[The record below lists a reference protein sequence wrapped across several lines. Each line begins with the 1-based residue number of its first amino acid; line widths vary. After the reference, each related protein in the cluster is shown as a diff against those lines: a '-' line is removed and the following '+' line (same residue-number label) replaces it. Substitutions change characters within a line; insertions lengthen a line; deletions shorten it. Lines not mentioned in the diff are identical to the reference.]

1 MKTNIYRGDYS
12 TEQMTLPLDLG
23 ILIEPN
29 DPVVTFSEVVKGMEL
44 QKYFVPV
51 KRQGRTGYNP
61 EMLLKVILFAQMEN
75 IRSLRGIEK
84 ACKTDI
90 RFMWLAHEEKP
101 THTTIANFIN
111 QELKGN
117 IETVFRDINEILVKK
132 AKIDL
137 ETSYIDGTK
146 IEANANKYKWV
157 WLKSSLKLRE
167 KLYLKITKEL
177 KEINESGLVFE
188 GKSFAVRENYSE
200 DDILNVLRWLV
211 KEMKRLEIKR
221 VYGKGQRKTELQ
233 RFFDHFEEHQKKI
246 HQYNEDIEICGE
258 NRNSYA
264 KTDHDATFMRM
275 KEDYMKNGQLKPGY
289 NLQLAVS
296 SGFITCVGTYQNRD
310 DQGTFSTMTDKL
322 YHHYGMYPKNI
333 VADAGYGSIENYLDC
348 KDKDMRAFVKYGMYA
363 KEKEKKYRT
372 NPYRVENMRQP
383 DGSYVCPQGKS
394 FILTGRKKHT
404 GRNITWY
411 TDQYACENCEN
422 CPVKKACTKAKGNRE
437 IEVNELGRNLYLE
450 AKTLLDSEEGIEKR
464 IQRSIQVEGAFGVIK
479 QDFGYR
485 RLTRRTVE
493 NVNLEFHLIAI
504 GYNLIKYH
512 HLVTSI
518 VSS

>member
-29 DPVVTFSEVVKGMEL
+29 DPVVTFSEVMKGMEL
-44 QKYFVPV
+44 TKYFVPE
-51 KRQGRTGYNP
+51 KKQGRAGYNP
-61 EMLLKVILFAQMEN
+61 EMLMKVILFGQMEN

-101 THTTIANFIN
+101 THTTFANFIN
-111 QELKGN
+111 DELKEN
-117 IETVFRDINEILVKK
+117 IETIFRDMNKILVNKGI
-132 AKIDL
+132 IDL
-137 ETSYIDGTK
+137 ETAYIDGTK

-157 WLKSSLKLRE
+157 WLQSSIKSKE
-167 KLYLKITKEL
+167 KLYTNITKEL
-177 KEINESGLVFE
+177 KSFNESYLIYE
-188 GKSFAVRENYSE
+188 GKAFTIREKYHE
-200 DDILNVLRWLV
+200 EEMENVLTWIS
-211 KEMKRLEIKR
+211 KEMKRQGIHR
-221 VYGKGQRKTELQ
+221 VYGKGQRKTDLQ
-233 RFFDHFEEHQKKI
+233 RYFDRFEHYLERLQ
-246 HQYNEDIEICGE
+246 QYNEDIRICGE
-258 NRNSYA
+258 ERNSYA

-296 SGFITCVGTYQNRD
+296 NGFITCVGTYQNRD

-322 YHHYGMYPKNI
+322 HQHYGEYPKNV
-333 VADAGYGSIENYLDC
+333 VADAGYGSIENYLDS
-348 KDKDMRAFVKYGMYA
+348 KDKNMRAFVKYAMYA

-372 NPYRVENMRQP
+372 NPYRVENMRQR

-394 FILTGRKKHT
+394 FQLMGQKKHV

-411 TDQYACENCEN
+411 TDRYACEHCED
-422 CPVKKACTKAKGNRE
+422 CPAKKACTKAKGNRE
-437 IEVNELGRNLYLE
+437 IEVNELGRKLYLE
-450 AKTLLDSEEGIEKR
+450 AKTLLDSEEGIEMR

-485 RLTRRTVE
+485 RLRRRTLE
-493 NVNLEFHLIAI
+493 NVNLEFHLVAI
-504 GYNLIKYH
+504 GYNLSKYH
-512 HLVTSI
+512 HLKTSI
-518 VSS
+518 VS